1 MKSWKK
7 RLFLLLFLP
16 LLARR
21 FFEHSSRSRTV
32 TLSVFRSS
40 SSVTFMPKKV
50 GKKEERKKEKMTQ
63 KGTKSNEKKVE
74 KEKEKER
81 EKESEREK
89 RKSRTFSLRNKP
101 RSWQVR
107 SSLHF
112 SASFIGVKRRE
123 KTRMEE
129 IEWLHRGRLCYRNVS
144 IFSIHIHRPP
154 LHFYDL
160 SAPGA

>member
-1 MKSWKK
+1 
-7 RLFLLLFLP
+7 
-16 LLARR
+16 
-21 FFEHSSRSRTV
+21 
-32 TLSVFRSS
+32 
-40 SSVTFMPKKV
+40 MPKKV
-50 GKKEERKKEKMTQ
+50 GEKEERKKEKMTQ

-74 KEKEKER
+74 TEKEK
-81 EKESEREK
+81 EREK

-129 IEWLHRGRLCYRNVS
+129 IE
-144 IFSIHIHRPP
+144 
-154 LHFYDL
+154 
-160 SAPGA
+160 

>member
-1 MKSWKK
+1 
-7 RLFLLLFLP
+7 
-16 LLARR
+16 
-21 FFEHSSRSRTV
+21 
-32 TLSVFRSS
+32 
-40 SSVTFMPKKV
+40 MPKKV

-74 KEKEKER
+74 KEK

-129 IEWLHRGRLCYRNVS
+129 IE
-144 IFSIHIHRPP
+144 
-154 LHFYDL
+154 
-160 SAPGA
+160 

>member
-1 MKSWKK
+1 MKEKII
-7 RLFLLLFLP
+7 LF
-16 LLARR
+16 LARR
-21 FFEHSSRSRTV
+21 FFVDSSRIEQWRYPFFDSSFFLFCYVHAKKSR
-32 TLSVFRSS
+32 
-40 SSVTFMPKKV
+40 KK
-50 GKKEERKKEKMTQ
+50 GRKKEK
-63 KGTKSNEKKVE
+63 KDDTKKNKEWWEKSRDR
-74 KEKEKER
+74 ER
-81 EKESEREK
+81 GREREREK
-89 RKSRTFSLRNKP
+89 RKNRTFSLRNKP